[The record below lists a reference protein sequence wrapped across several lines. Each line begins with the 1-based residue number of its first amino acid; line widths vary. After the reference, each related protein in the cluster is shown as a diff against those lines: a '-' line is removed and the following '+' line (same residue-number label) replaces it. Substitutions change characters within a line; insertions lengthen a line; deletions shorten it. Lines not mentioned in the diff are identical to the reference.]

1 MIDSSLLWFLS
12 CPFKVPDV
20 EHFLSQW
27 EQLFITSVAH
37 NMATLLYSP
46 WEKKLMSKVIQ
57 KSSI

>member
-27 EQLFITSVAH
+27 EQLNGLSLVWVLSCLFKWLDIEH
-37 NMATLLYSP
+37 L
-46 WEKKLMSKVIQ
+46 
-57 KSSI
+57 